1 MTAVL
6 PAMTAVLPA
15 MTVVL
20 PAMTVVLPAMTV
32 VLPAMTVEATGDPAG
47 GNFFLNLINH
57 HHSNASIL
65 SFDAMYFAHLS
76 RSKASH
82 RALSLLGP
90 PKS

>member
-6 PAMTAVLPA
+6 PAMTA
-15 MTVVL
+15 VL